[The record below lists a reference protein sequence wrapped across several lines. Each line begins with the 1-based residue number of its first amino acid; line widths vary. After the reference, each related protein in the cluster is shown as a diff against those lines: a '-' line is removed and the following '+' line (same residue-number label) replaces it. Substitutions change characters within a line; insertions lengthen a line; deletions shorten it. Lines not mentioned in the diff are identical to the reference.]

1 MDTGGRTLGHGHW
14 KKNTRTWT
22 LEEGHDTRTRTLER
36 DNRTWT
42 LGEGHC
48 ERGTRTWTLGEG
60 TRTWTL
66 RGILGEGH

>member
-36 DNRTWT
+36 DTRTWT

-48 ERGTRTWTLGEG
+48 
-60 TRTWTL
+60 
-66 RGILGEGH
+66 